1 MCVGVIG
8 ASLYFDE
15 LQSKYQKIPN
25 QQELK
30 VKAGSQ
36 RCVKG
41 EDLGR
46 SREWWGEVLG
56 GECSGLR
63 LILLLHVG
71 THSAGPQTLLTLAC
85 RNILLLE
92 LEAHGKMFLC

>member
-1 MCVGVIG
+1 M
-8 ASLYFDE
+8 
-15 LQSKYQKIPN
+15 
-25 QQELK
+25 
-30 VKAGSQ
+30 KAESQ

-63 LILLLHVG
+63 LILLHVR

-92 LEAHGKMFLC
+92 LEARGKMLLC

>member
-1 MCVGVIG
+1 MGVIG
-8 ASLYFDE
+8 TSLRFDE
-15 LQSKYQKIPN
+15 LQSKYHEIPN
-25 QQELK
+25 RDELK
-30 VKAGSQ
+30 GKAESQ

-63 LILLLHVG
+63 LMLLLHVG

-92 LEAHGKMFLC
+92 LKAHGKIFLC

>member
-1 MCVGVIG
+1 MN
-8 ASLYFDE
+8 S
-15 LQSKYQKIPN
+15 N
-25 QQELK
+25 QNIRKFQLDLSQK

-41 EDLGR
+41 KIQGGAG
-46 SREWWGEVLG
+46 SGGGEVLG